1 MNDEHLI
8 PLLERYAASR
18 DPALRDELFEHYL
31 PLARAVARKFSGRGV
46 ETEDLEQVA
55 GMALLKALERF
66 DPSRGFRFVTYAV
79 PTITGDVRNYLRD
92 KSGLMRMPRDMRQ
105 RLYQMTQEQERFERE
120 HLRTP
125 TAVELSERMGIA
137 PEEFLALLALR
148 TQNEAVSL
156 DTPVGE
162 EGDTQL
168 SDLLGSTDDRFE
180 RMERSEWAQWLLSKV
195 GDTERE
201 LLTLRY
207 RDGLG
212 QRETGRFSFSVKWL
226 CAPRG
231 PDAGLV
237 FSLSWFARSA
247 ACGPWRPRHNEA
259 WNVKGGWRVC
269 NRTPINRR
277 ILIRRD
283 RPAP

>member
-66 DPSRGFRFVTYAV
+66 DPARGFRFVTYAV

-168 SDLLGSTDDRFE
+168 SDLLGSADDRFE

-195 GDTERE
+195 GDAERE

-212 QRETGRFSFSVKWL
+212 QRETARRLGISQMQVSRL
-226 CAPRG
+226 ERRA
-231 PDAGLV
+231 
-237 FSLSWFARSA
+237 LSRLRAM
-247 ACGPWRPRHNEA
+247 EA
-259 WNVKGGWRVC
+259 Q
-269 NRTPINRR
+269 
-277 ILIRRD
+277 
-283 RPAP
+283 A

>member
-8 PLLERYAASR
+8 PLLERYAAGR
-18 DPALRDELFEHYL
+18 DPALRDELFERYL

-46 ETEDLEQVA
+46 EAEDLEQVA

-66 DPSRGFRFVTYAV
+66 DPARGFRFVTYAV

-120 HLRTP
+120 HLRAP
-125 TAVELSERMGIA
+125 TATELAERMGIA
-137 PEEFLALLALR
+137 PEEFLALLNLR
-148 TQNEAVSL
+148 AQSDAVSL
-156 DTPVGE
+156 DMPVGE
-162 EGDTQL
+162 EGDTRL
-168 SDLLGSTDDRFE
+168 SDLLGSADDRFE
-180 RMERSEWAQWLLSKV
+180 CMERSEWAQWLLSKV

-212 QRETGRFSFSVKWL
+212 QRETAKRLGISQMQVSRL
-226 CAPRG
+226 ERRA
-231 PDAGLV
+231 
-237 FSLSWFARSA
+237 LSRLRAI
-247 ACGPWRPRHNEA
+247 EA
-259 WNVKGGWRVC
+259 Q
-269 NRTPINRR
+269 
-277 ILIRRD
+277 
-283 RPAP
+283 A

>member
-46 ETEDLEQVA
+46 ETEDLKQVA

-66 DPSRGFRFVTYAV
+66 DPARGFRFVTYAV

-212 QRETGRFSFSVKWL
+212 QRETARRLGISQMQVSRL
-226 CAPRG
+226 ERRA
-231 PDAGLV
+231 
-237 FSLSWFARSA
+237 LSRLRAM
-247 ACGPWRPRHNEA
+247 EA
-259 WNVKGGWRVC
+259 Q
-269 NRTPINRR
+269 
-277 ILIRRD
+277 
-283 RPAP
+283 A

>member
-8 PLLERYAASR
+8 PLLERYAAGR
-18 DPALRDELFEHYL
+18 DPALRDELFERYL

-55 GMALLKALERF
+55 GMALLKALDRF
-66 DPSRGFRFVTYAV
+66 DPARGFRFVTYAV

-92 KSGLMRMPRDMRQ
+92 RSGLMRMPRDTRQ

-120 HLRTP
+120 HLRAP
-125 TAVELSERMGIA
+125 TATELAERMGIA
-137 PEEFLALLALR
+137 PEAFLALLSLR
-148 TQNEAVSL
+148 SQNEAVSL

-162 EGDTQL
+162 EGDTCL
-168 SDLLGSTDDRFE
+168 SDLLGSADDRFE

-195 GDTERE
+195 GETERE

-212 QRETGRFSFSVKWL
+212 QRETAKRLGISQMQVSRL
-226 CAPRG
+226 ERRA
-231 PDAGLV
+231 
-237 FSLSWFARSA
+237 LSRLRAI
-247 ACGPWRPRHNEA
+247 EA
-259 WNVKGGWRVC
+259 Q
-269 NRTPINRR
+269 
-277 ILIRRD
+277 
-283 RPAP
+283 A

>member
-18 DPALRDELFEHYL
+18 DPVLRDELFEHYL

-212 QRETGRFSFSVKWL
+212 QRETARRLGISQMQVSRL
-226 CAPRG
+226 ERRA
-231 PDAGLV
+231 
-237 FSLSWFARSA
+237 LSRLRAM
-247 ACGPWRPRHNEA
+247 EA
-259 WNVKGGWRVC
+259 Q
-269 NRTPINRR
+269 
-277 ILIRRD
+277 
-283 RPAP
+283 A

>member
-18 DPALRDELFEHYL
+18 DPALRDELFERYL

-66 DPSRGFRFVTYAV
+66 DPARGFRFVTYAV

-120 HLRTP
+120 HMRAP
-125 TAVELSERMGIA
+125 TATELSERMGIA
-137 PEEFLALLALR
+137 PEEFMALLSLR
-148 TQNEAVSL
+148 MQSDAVSL

-168 SDLLGSTDDRFE
+168 SDLLGSPDDRFE
-180 RMERSEWAQWLLSKV
+180 RMERSEWTQWLLSKV

-212 QRETGRFSFSVKWL
+212 QRETAKRLGISQMQVSRMERRV
-226 CAPRG
+226 
-231 PDAGLV
+231 
-237 FSLSWFARSA
+237 LSRLRAI
-247 ACGPWRPRHNEA
+247 EA
-259 WNVKGGWRVC
+259 Q
-269 NRTPINRR
+269 
-277 ILIRRD
+277 
-283 RPAP
+283 A

>member
-66 DPSRGFRFVTYAV
+66 DPARGFRFVTYAV

-212 QRETGRFSFSVKWL
+212 QRETARRLGISQMQVSRL
-226 CAPRG
+226 ERHA
-231 PDAGLV
+231 
-237 FSLSWFARSA
+237 LSRLRAM
-247 ACGPWRPRHNEA
+247 EA
-259 WNVKGGWRVC
+259 Q
-269 NRTPINRR
+269 
-277 ILIRRD
+277 
-283 RPAP
+283 A

>member
-8 PLLERYAASR
+8 PLLERYAAGR
-18 DPALRDELFEHYL
+18 DPALRDELFERYL

-66 DPSRGFRFVTYAV
+66 DPARGFRFVTYAV

-168 SDLLGSTDDRFE
+168 SDLLGSADDRFE

-212 QRETGRFSFSVKWL
+212 QRETARRLGISQMQVSRL
-226 CAPRG
+226 ERRA
-231 PDAGLV
+231 
-237 FSLSWFARSA
+237 LSRLRAM
-247 ACGPWRPRHNEA
+247 EA
-259 WNVKGGWRVC
+259 Q
-269 NRTPINRR
+269 
-277 ILIRRD
+277 
-283 RPAP
+283 A

>member
-66 DPSRGFRFVTYAV
+66 DPARGFRFVTYAV

-168 SDLLGSTDDRFE
+168 SDLLGSTDNRFE

-212 QRETGRFSFSVKWL
+212 QRETARRLGISQMQVSRL
-226 CAPRG
+226 ERRA
-231 PDAGLV
+231 
-237 FSLSWFARSA
+237 LSRLRAM
-247 ACGPWRPRHNEA
+247 EA
-259 WNVKGGWRVC
+259 Q
-269 NRTPINRR
+269 
-277 ILIRRD
+277 
-283 RPAP
+283 A

>member
-8 PLLERYAASR
+8 PLLERYAASH
-18 DPALRDELFEHYL
+18 DPSIRDELFEAYL
-31 PLARAVARKFSGRGV
+31 PLARAVARKFAGRGV

-55 GMALLKALERF
+55 GLALLKALERF
-66 DPSRGFRFVTYAV
+66 EPARGFRFVTYAV

-92 KSGLMRMPRDMRQ
+92 RSGLMRMPRDMRQ

-120 HLRTP
+120 NLRTP

-168 SDLLGSTDDRFE
+168 SDLLGSADDRFE

-212 QRETGRFSFSVKWL
+212 QRETARRLGISQMQVSRL
-226 CAPRG
+226 ERRA
-231 PDAGLV
+231 
-237 FSLSWFARSA
+237 LSRLRAM
-247 ACGPWRPRHNEA
+247 EA
-259 WNVKGGWRVC
+259 Q
-269 NRTPINRR
+269 
-277 ILIRRD
+277 
-283 RPAP
+283 A

>member
-1 MNDEHLI
+1 MI
-8 PLLERYAASR
+8 RR
-18 DPALRDELFEHYL
+18 
-31 PLARAVARKFSGRGV
+31 
-46 ETEDLEQVA
+46 
-55 GMALLKALERF
+55 
-66 DPSRGFRFVTYAV
+66 RGFRFVTYAV

-168 SDLLGSTDDRFE
+168 SDLLGSADDRFE
-180 RMERSEWAQWLLSKV
+180 RMERSEGPSGFCPRWAIRSANC
-195 GDTERE
+195 
-201 LLTLRY
+201 
-207 RDGLG
+207 
-212 QRETGRFSFSVKWL
+212 SP
-226 CAPRG
+226 CAIVTAWVSEKR
-231 PDAGLV
+231 PDAWGISQMQVSRLERRA
-237 FSLSWFARSA
+237 LSRLRAM
-247 ACGPWRPRHNEA
+247 EA
-259 WNVKGGWRVC
+259 Q
-269 NRTPINRR
+269 
-277 ILIRRD
+277 
-283 RPAP
+283 A

>member
-31 PLARAVARKFSGRGV
+31 ALARAVARKFSGRGV

-66 DPSRGFRFVTYAV
+66 DPARGFRFVTYAV

-212 QRETGRFSFSVKWL
+212 QRETARRLGISQMQVSRL
-226 CAPRG
+226 ERRA
-231 PDAGLV
+231 
-237 FSLSWFARSA
+237 LSRLRAM
-247 ACGPWRPRHNEA
+247 EA
-259 WNVKGGWRVC
+259 Q
-269 NRTPINRR
+269 
-277 ILIRRD
+277 
-283 RPAP
+283 A

>member
-66 DPSRGFRFVTYAV
+66 DPARGFRFVTYAV

-180 RMERSEWAQWLLSKV
+180 RMERSEWARWLLSKV

-212 QRETGRFSFSVKWL
+212 QRETARRLGISQMQVSRL
-226 CAPRG
+226 ERRA
-231 PDAGLV
+231 
-237 FSLSWFARSA
+237 LSRLRAMGA
-247 ACGPWRPRHNEA
+247 QA
-259 WNVKGGWRVC
+259 
-269 NRTPINRR
+269 
-277 ILIRRD
+277 
-283 RPAP
+283 

>member
-125 TAVELSERMGIA
+125 TAVELSERMGIS

-212 QRETGRFSFSVKWL
+212 QRETARRLGISQMQVSRL
-226 CAPRG
+226 ERRA
-231 PDAGLV
+231 
-237 FSLSWFARSA
+237 LSRLRAM
-247 ACGPWRPRHNEA
+247 EA
-259 WNVKGGWRVC
+259 Q
-269 NRTPINRR
+269 
-277 ILIRRD
+277 
-283 RPAP
+283 A

>member
-8 PLLERYAASR
+8 PLLERYAAGR
-18 DPALRDELFEHYL
+18 DPVLRDELFERYL

-66 DPSRGFRFVTYAV
+66 DPARGFRFVTYAV

-120 HLRTP
+120 HLRAP
-125 TAVELSERMGIA
+125 TATELAERMGIA
-137 PEEFLALLALR
+137 PEEFLALLNLR
-148 TQNEAVSL
+148 AQSDAVSL
-156 DTPVGE
+156 DMPVGD
-162 EGDTQL
+162 EGDTRL
-168 SDLLGSTDDRFE
+168 SDLLGSADDRFE
-180 RMERSEWAQWLLSKV
+180 CMERSEWAQWLLSKV

-212 QRETGRFSFSVKWL
+212 QRETAKRLGISQMQVSRL
-226 CAPRG
+226 ERRA
-231 PDAGLV
+231 
-237 FSLSWFARSA
+237 LSRLRAI
-247 ACGPWRPRHNEA
+247 EA
-259 WNVKGGWRVC
+259 Q
-269 NRTPINRR
+269 
-277 ILIRRD
+277 
-283 RPAP
+283 A

>member
-66 DPSRGFRFVTYAV
+66 DPARGFRFVTYAV

-168 SDLLGSTDDRFE
+168 SDLLGSANDRFE
-180 RMERSEWAQWLLSKV
+180 RMERSEWARWLLSKV

-212 QRETGRFSFSVKWL
+212 QRETARRLGISQMQVSRL
-226 CAPRG
+226 ERRA
-231 PDAGLV
+231 
-237 FSLSWFARSA
+237 LSRLRAM
-247 ACGPWRPRHNEA
+247 EA
-259 WNVKGGWRVC
+259 Q
-269 NRTPINRR
+269 
-277 ILIRRD
+277 
-283 RPAP
+283 A

>member
-8 PLLERYAASR
+8 PLLERYAAGR
-18 DPALRDELFEHYL
+18 DPALRDELFERYL
-31 PLARAVARKFSGRGV
+31 PLAQAVARKFSGRGV

-66 DPSRGFRFVTYAV
+66 DPARGFRFVTYAV

-120 HLRTP
+120 HLRAP
-125 TAVELSERMGIA
+125 TATELAERMGIA
-137 PEEFLALLALR
+137 PEAFLALLSLR
-148 TQNEAVSL
+148 AQNEAVSL

-162 EGDTQL
+162 EGDTRL
-168 SDLLGSTDDRFE
+168 SDLLGSADDRFE
-180 RMERSEWAQWLLSKV
+180 RMERSEWARWLLSKV

-212 QRETGRFSFSVKWL
+212 QRETARRLGISQMQVSRL
-226 CAPRG
+226 ERRA
-231 PDAGLV
+231 
-237 FSLSWFARSA
+237 LSRLRAIEQQA
-247 ACGPWRPRHNEA
+247 
-259 WNVKGGWRVC
+259 
-269 NRTPINRR
+269 
-277 ILIRRD
+277 
-283 RPAP
+283 

>member
-66 DPSRGFRFVTYAV
+66 DPARGFRFVTYAV

-162 EGDTQL
+162 EGNTQL
-168 SDLLGSTDDRFE
+168 SDLLGSADDRFE

-212 QRETGRFSFSVKWL
+212 QRETARRLGISQMQVSRL
-226 CAPRG
+226 ERRA
-231 PDAGLV
+231 
-237 FSLSWFARSA
+237 LSRLRAM
-247 ACGPWRPRHNEA
+247 EA
-259 WNVKGGWRVC
+259 Q
-269 NRTPINRR
+269 
-277 ILIRRD
+277 
-283 RPAP
+283 A

>member
-79 PTITGDVRNYLRD
+79 PTITGDVRNYLRY

-125 TAVELSERMGIA
+125 TAAELSERMGIA

-168 SDLLGSTDDRFE
+168 SDLLGSADDRFE

-212 QRETGRFSFSVKWL
+212 QRETARRLGISQMQVSRL
-226 CAPRG
+226 ERRA
-231 PDAGLV
+231 
-237 FSLSWFARSA
+237 LSRLRAM
-247 ACGPWRPRHNEA
+247 EA
-259 WNVKGGWRVC
+259 Q
-269 NRTPINRR
+269 
-277 ILIRRD
+277 
-283 RPAP
+283 A

>member
-66 DPSRGFRFVTYAV
+66 DPARGFRFVTYAV

-120 HLRTP
+120 HLRAP

-168 SDLLGSTDDRFE
+168 SDLLGSADDRFE

-212 QRETGRFSFSVKWL
+212 QRETARRLGISQMQVSRL
-226 CAPRG
+226 ERRA
-231 PDAGLV
+231 
-237 FSLSWFARSA
+237 LSRLRAM
-247 ACGPWRPRHNEA
+247 EA
-259 WNVKGGWRVC
+259 Q
-269 NRTPINRR
+269 
-277 ILIRRD
+277 
-283 RPAP
+283 A

>member
-66 DPSRGFRFVTYAV
+66 DPARGFRFVTYAV

-120 HLRTP
+120 HLRAP
-125 TAVELSERMGIA
+125 TATELSERMGIA
-137 PEEFLALLALR
+137 PEAFLALLSLR
-148 TQNEAVSL
+148 SQNEAVSL

-162 EGDTQL
+162 EGDTCL
-168 SDLLGSTDDRFE
+168 SDLLGSADDRFE

-195 GDTERE
+195 GETERE
-201 LLTLRY
+201 LLTLRF

-212 QRETGRFSFSVKWL
+212 QRETARRLGISQMQVSRL
-226 CAPRG
+226 ERRA
-231 PDAGLV
+231 
-237 FSLSWFARSA
+237 LSRLRAM
-247 ACGPWRPRHNEA
+247 EA
-259 WNVKGGWRVC
+259 Q
-269 NRTPINRR
+269 
-277 ILIRRD
+277 
-283 RPAP
+283 A

>member
-8 PLLERYAASR
+8 PLLEWYAASR

-46 ETEDLEQVA
+46 ETEDLAQVA

-66 DPSRGFRFVTYAV
+66 DPARGFRFVTYAV

-125 TAVELSERMGIA
+125 TAAELSERMGIA

-168 SDLLGSTDDRFE
+168 SDLLGSADDRFE
-180 RMERSEWAQWLLSKV
+180 RMERSEWAQRLLSKV

-212 QRETGRFSFSVKWL
+212 QRETARRLGISQMQVSRL
-226 CAPRG
+226 ERRA
-231 PDAGLV
+231 
-237 FSLSWFARSA
+237 LSRLRAM
-247 ACGPWRPRHNEA
+247 EA
-259 WNVKGGWRVC
+259 Q
-269 NRTPINRR
+269 
-277 ILIRRD
+277 
-283 RPAP
+283 A

>member
-66 DPSRGFRFVTYAV
+66 DPARGFRFVTYAV

-162 EGDTQL
+162 EGDSQL
-168 SDLLGSTDDRFE
+168 SDLLGSADDRFE

-212 QRETGRFSFSVKWL
+212 QRETARRLGISQMQVSRL
-226 CAPRG
+226 ERRA
-231 PDAGLV
+231 
-237 FSLSWFARSA
+237 LSRLRAM
-247 ACGPWRPRHNEA
+247 EA
-259 WNVKGGWRVC
+259 Q
-269 NRTPINRR
+269 
-277 ILIRRD
+277 
-283 RPAP
+283 A

>member
-66 DPSRGFRFVTYAV
+66 DTARGFRFVTYAV

-125 TAVELSERMGIA
+125 TAAELSERMGIA

-168 SDLLGSTDDRFE
+168 SDLLGSADDRFE

-212 QRETGRFSFSVKWL
+212 QRETARRLGISQMQVSRL
-226 CAPRG
+226 ERRA
-231 PDAGLV
+231 
-237 FSLSWFARSA
+237 LSRLRAM
-247 ACGPWRPRHNEA
+247 EA
-259 WNVKGGWRVC
+259 Q
-269 NRTPINRR
+269 
-277 ILIRRD
+277 
-283 RPAP
+283 A

>member
-18 DPALRDELFEHYL
+18 DSALRDELFEHYL

-66 DPSRGFRFVTYAV
+66 DPARGFRFVTYAV

-168 SDLLGSTDDRFE
+168 SDLLGSADDRFE

-212 QRETGRFSFSVKWL
+212 QRETARRLGISQMQVSRL
-226 CAPRG
+226 ERRA
-231 PDAGLV
+231 
-237 FSLSWFARSA
+237 LSRLRAM
-247 ACGPWRPRHNEA
+247 EA
-259 WNVKGGWRVC
+259 Q
-269 NRTPINRR
+269 
-277 ILIRRD
+277 
-283 RPAP
+283 A

>member
-66 DPSRGFRFVTYAV
+66 DPARGFRFVTYAV
-79 PTITGDVRNYLRD
+79 PTITGDVRNYRRD

-212 QRETGRFSFSVKWL
+212 QRETARRLGISQMQVSRL
-226 CAPRG
+226 ERRA
-231 PDAGLV
+231 
-237 FSLSWFARSA
+237 LSRLRAM
-247 ACGPWRPRHNEA
+247 EA
-259 WNVKGGWRVC
+259 Q
-269 NRTPINRR
+269 
-277 ILIRRD
+277 
-283 RPAP
+283 A

>member
-66 DPSRGFRFVTYAV
+66 DPARGFRFVTYAV

-125 TAVELSERMGIA
+125 TAVDLSERMGIA

-212 QRETGRFSFSVKWL
+212 QRETARRLGISQMQVSRL
-226 CAPRG
+226 ERRA
-231 PDAGLV
+231 
-237 FSLSWFARSA
+237 LSRLRAM
-247 ACGPWRPRHNEA
+247 EA
-259 WNVKGGWRVC
+259 Q
-269 NRTPINRR
+269 
-277 ILIRRD
+277 
-283 RPAP
+283 A